1 MTASNEQPRP
11 LHLQTI
17 ESLFAELIGGG
28 AVQVDD
34 NDAFSLP
41 TNDSRAILNWYR
53 GNQAKWDG
61 NVAAK
66 DVEAL
71 VDSQSAA
78 IPDLPIPALGT
89 PAKKRRLRL
98 VKLEAHRF
106 AGIHAYGTFD
116 NAPPNFVFEPR
127 EPITLFEGWNGAGKT
142 SLINSAVWCLT
153 GQIIRP
159 QRPPEPCDSE
169 FEGQFTRSNGGA
181 VETTAHG
188 LTPITPMPDPAT
200 YLPPVGKPVPLDSW
214 VELTFVDENGTAL
227 PPVRRTQVRSAKGKV
242 TESVTGLDTLGVDP
256 IALRTGTTM
265 PAMLAFLRIG
275 TASELGMAAAK
286 LTGLAEVSSLAKHA
300 AKAQE
305 KLKGEYRK
313 ERESEI
319 DGIDARFI
327 EAQMDLQ
334 TQINNYPSMAPAG
347 PLPAPSDATDLEGK
361 LETLIQHFTGLKADA
376 LQAAKTI
383 LGDGFDPADKPSRD
397 NLEQCIGPAQGQL
410 KALGQLTSARRLKSL
425 ADIKPEEWTAVDALI
440 TQLVSEAEALAELA
454 ATPELGRRKQL
465 YARVADWIAE
475 GGGHDFDNC
484 GVCSRSLA
492 GVKDPVTD
500 RAVSEHLA
508 EVDAKEKALLAQS
521 HKNWAS
527 NWVNRL
533 SGECPNALKPELKA
547 DLPEGPVVLM
557 RSALVEE
564 LFETEDFSGVLTP
577 LKAGM
582 AKLFDKESATLPAF
596 LEPEILELPE
606 AVRAATG
613 ALQAAIGRIARAKAF
628 AQWRNSNTAAISDF
642 MKAVLRSSDVA
653 EQKITEITPIERKLH
668 ALDAI
673 IKGVAPL
680 NAALGLCERMVTHL
694 KLRRAKEAR
703 LDLYGRAVKALSSIV
718 KLGELAEAQ
727 VASLRSRLH
736 DRAVFWRNRCYGNA
750 FALAGHDLRDTA
762 MDVKGVLEI
771 RVGSERV
778 TAPAQH
784 ISNASALR
792 ASVMGFFLAF
802 WEHVLK
808 EHGGLALLIMD
819 DPQDLLDDDNR
830 TKLARLLPD
839 LVGEGAQI
847 LVTTYDRFFA
857 REAAAAGRQYAAIEH
872 RSVHPVNVNNN
883 ILRTAEATEDLD
895 RRRDAYK
902 ADMDN
907 ASLAQD
913 YAGEVRV
920 FLEARLA
927 DMFDDPAYPAY
938 AYPPGAPMMS
948 DYLSRLRGLEKAG
961 VNALFKGK
969 AVKDFCSC
977 PALAPGSD
985 TLKVLNTPHHQKAT
999 LSAGAVAA
1007 VSDQLDHVRRLAEK
1021 MHTAFRHFRWHE
1033 PLQDGSAASNIVPFK
1048 PVTVPV
1054 FKTLIHPDLAAFTAH
1069 SDHHQASQDEDSDL
1083 LTEGWFADKTLF
1095 YIRGDNLGFS
1105 LPSGSIA
1112 IVENAPYE
1120 GRDHN
1125 IVIARL
1131 PNTIL
1136 ARRLFRPP
1144 KGDQLYLAAEAPD
1157 PRQSK
1162 PTLTVDGSAVAVHRI
1177 VGMLTEQ
1184 PAPPL
1189 EKGEAVELSGAI
1201 SLSHIRT
1208 AYRVREDSGVP
1219 LALPGQIVLGGDH
1232 VLPQQLAT
1240 LEGRLIALTLVGG
1253 GSVFKRVGAAV
1264 PGSSGRLW
1272 QFESIGGLGSSL
1284 VVSLSEDDAKDG
1296 LPIFSSARHVI
1307 GVLYTE

>member
-1 MTASNEQPRP
+1 M
-11 LHLQTI
+11 
-17 ESLFAELIGGG
+17 
-28 AVQVDD
+28 
-34 NDAFSLP
+34 
-41 TNDSRAILNWYR
+41 
-53 GNQAKWDG
+53 
-61 NVAAK
+61 
-66 DVEAL
+66 
-71 VDSQSAA
+71 
-78 IPDLPIPALGT
+78 
-89 PAKKRRLRL
+89 
-98 VKLEAHRF
+98 
-106 AGIHAYGTFD
+106 
-116 NAPPNFVFEPR
+116 
-127 EPITLFEGWNGAGKT
+127 
-142 SLINSAVWCLT
+142 
-153 GQIIRP
+153 
-159 QRPPEPCDSE
+159 
-169 FEGQFTRSNGGA
+169 
-181 VETTAHG
+181 TAHG
-188 LTPITPMPDPAT
+188 LTPITPMPDPST
-200 YLPPVGKPVPLDSW
+200 YLPPVGKAVPLDSW
-214 VELTFVDENGTAL
+214 VELTFVDEDGTQL
-227 PPVRRTQVRSAKGKV
+227 PPVRRTQIRSAKGKV
-242 TESVTGLDTLGVDP
+242 TESVTGLETLGVDP

-265 PAMLAFLRIG
+265 PALLAFLRIG

-286 LTGLAEVSSLAKHA
+286 LTGLADVSSLAKHA
-300 AKAQE
+300 GKAQE

-313 ERESEI
+313 ERETEI
-319 DGIDARFI
+319 EAIDMRFI
-327 EAQMDLQ
+327 EAQVDLQ

-347 PLPAPSDATDLEGK
+347 PLPAPSEAKDLEER
-361 LETLIQHFTGLKADA
+361 LETLTQHFTGLKAAA

-410 KALGQLTSARRLKSL
+410 KALNQLASARRLKSL
-425 ADIKPEEWTAVDALI
+425 AEIKPEEWAAVDALV
-440 TQLVSEAEALAELA
+440 TQLVAEAEALAELA
-454 ATPELGRRKQL
+454 ATPALGRRKQL
-465 YARVADWIAE
+465 YARVADWVAE
-475 GGGHDFDNC
+475 GGGHDFTNC
-484 GVCSRSLA
+484 DVCSRSLD
-492 GVKDPVTD
+492 GVKDPVTK

-508 EVDAKEKALLAQS
+508 EVDEKEKALLAQS
-521 HKNWAS
+521 HKNWAA

-533 SGECPNALKPELKA
+533 SGESPNPLKPELKA
-547 DLPEGPVVLM
+547 DLPNGPVALM
-557 RSALVEE
+557 RAAVVDE
-564 LFETEDFSGVLTP
+564 LFETDDFSGVLAP

-582 AKLFDKESATLPAF
+582 EKLFDKEKTSLPAF
-596 LEPEILELPE
+596 SEPETLELPE
-606 AVRAATG
+606 ALNAATG
-613 ALQAAIGRIARAKAF
+613 PLQAAIARIARAKAF
-628 AQWRNSNTAAISDF
+628 AQWRNTNTSAIADF
-642 MKAVLRSSDVA
+642 MKAVLRGLDGG
-653 EQKITEITPIERKLH
+653 EQKVTETTPIERKLH
-668 ALDAI
+668 ALDEI

-680 NAALGLCERMVTHL
+680 NAALGLCDRMAIQL
-694 KLRRAKEAR
+694 KQRRAKEAR
-703 LDLYGRAVKALSSIV
+703 LALYDRAVAALASIV
-718 KLGELAEAQ
+718 KLGELAKAQ
-727 VASLRSRLH
+727 VASLRTKLH
-736 DRAVFWRNRCYGNA
+736 DRAVYWRNRCYGNA
-750 FALAGHDLRDTA
+750 FALAGHELRDTA

-771 RVGSERV
+771 RVGSERA

-808 EHGGLALLIMD
+808 EHGGLSLLIMD

-830 TKLARLLPD
+830 SKLARLLPE

-847 LVTTYDRFFA
+847 IVTTYDRFFA
-857 REAAAAGRQYAAIEH
+857 REAAAAGRQHATIEH
-872 RSVHPVNVNNN
+872 RSVHPVNINNN
-883 ILRTAEATEDLD
+883 ILRTAEATDDLD

-902 ADMDN
+902 ADVDN

-948 DYLSRLRGLEKAG
+948 DYLGRLRGLERAS

-977 PALAPGSD
+977 PALAQGSG

-1007 VSDQLDHVRRLAEK
+1007 VSDQLDNVRRLAEK

-1033 PLQDGSAASNIVPFK
+1033 PLQDGAAAANVVPFK
-1048 PVTVPV
+1048 PVVVPP

-1069 SDHHQASQDEDSDL
+1069 ADHQASQDEDDDL
-1083 LTEGWFADKTLF
+1083 LSENWFSDKTLF

-1162 PTLTVDGSAVAVHRI
+1162 PTLTVDASTVAVHRI

-1189 EKGEAVELSGAI
+1189 EKGEAVELSGAT

-1208 AYRVREDSGVP
+1208 AYRVREDSGIP

-1264 PGSSGRLW
+1264 PGSGGRLW

-1284 VVSLSEDDAKDG
+1284 VVSLSEEDAKDG
-1296 LPIFSSARHVI
+1296 LPIFASARHVI